1 MQNIFQIQSSWDCK
15 MEGENLKHEYIQENM
30 GKKRNRY
37 HDIRNIS
44 DHQKIKNVTLKQNIT
59 WEMNGTT

>member
-1 MQNIFQIQSSWDCK
+1 
-15 MEGENLKHEYIQENM
+15 MEGKKLKHEYIQENT